1 MQIVDGNKSS
11 STSVVNG
18 TGNLVLGYDESPGS
32 QTGSHDLVLG
42 EKQTYKGY
50 SELVGGYGNNVSGS
64 YATAL
69 GLSNTASGSY
79 NLVGGDQ
86 NTVSGSASSVLGGY
100 KNVVSSAFSTLSGG
114 CSNLVGTGSVSVSSL
129 CSNTASYNHDF
140 ASISG
145 GAGNQATGASAR
157 SLSGGQF
164 NVAADTYSLV
174 AGGCETS
181 PGPRPRRSVTA
192 STRSRRAP
200 RRCSVAPPTSRTATS
215 RASPEGRATDPGYSA
230 AIAGGSENS
239 AAGAGSSIG
248 GGYQQRGDRG
258 QLPTA
263 RSKEGEDNIAAAQR
277 CEHRRRLRQL
287 RRQRQPVVTR

>member
-1 MQIVDGNKSS
+1 MWCGLFAGGALAAVTPGWECVPTTAGQPVLSGGTGATPSCAPGTAVLAPTFVASGVGGKPTVEFSAVNVQIVDGNKSS

-79 NLVGGDQ
+79 DLVGGDQ
-86 NTVSGSASSVLGGY
+86 NTVSGGASSVLGGY
-100 KNVVSSAFSTLSGG
+100 RNVVSSAFSTLSGG

-129 CSNTASYNHDF
+129 CSNTSSYNHDF

-145 GAGNQATGASAR
+145 GCG
-157 SLSGGQF
+157 
-164 NVAADTYSLV
+164 
-174 AGGCETS
+174 
-181 PGPRPRRSVTA
+181 
-192 STRSRRAP
+192 
-200 RRCSVAPPTSRTATS
+200 
-215 RASPEGRATDPGYSA
+215 
-230 AIAGGSENS
+230 
-239 AAGAGSSIG
+239 
-248 GGYQQRGDRG
+248 
-258 QLPTA
+258 
-263 RSKEGEDNIAAAQR
+263 
-277 CEHRRRLRQL
+277 
-287 RRQRQPVVTR
+287 